1 MSVSA
6 KLHEGP
12 AQGTDDG
19 PIAFIDLVA
28 QQAVIRDRV
37 EARLMAVL
45 DHGRYIAGPE
55 IEELEARLAADVGV
69 RHCVA
74 LSSGTDALIV
84 PMMALGL
91 SRGDAVFVPAFTYNA
106 TANAVVI
113 AGGVPV
119 FTDVTPDGLN
129 MCPEDLERRITEAHA
144 HGLNPRV
151 VCAVD
156 LFGVP
161 ADYPAIRAVC
171 ERHGLTL
178 FADGAQSFGGEQGG
192 RRVGALAHVTGTS
205 FFPGKALGGYGD
217 GGAMFTG
224 DDQMAETCRSIR
236 WHGTDEARLES
247 VRVGLNGRMAS
258 FQAAVLLEKQAIFWD
273 ELEARRRTA
282 AIYDE
287 RLEGLAARQAIPADT
302 RSGYGYYTVQLDPA
316 RGGGRDAVRARL
328 SEAGVPTAIYYKL
341 PLHKMSAFAPY
352 PPYAPLPACERAAE
366 RVLSLPMHP
375 YLTEAQAH
383 RVCDAVAAAV
393 RG

>member
-1 MSVSA
+1 MSATRKEAPSEA
-6 KLHEGP
+6 
-12 AQGTDDG
+12 

-28 QQAVIRDRV
+28 QQARIRDRV
-37 EARLMAVL
+37 EARLRAVL

-55 IEELEARLAADVGV
+55 IDELEARLAADVGA
-69 RHCVA
+69 RHCIAV
-74 LSSGTDALIV
+74 SSGTDALII

-91 SRGDAVFVPAFTYNA
+91 SKGDAVFVPAFTYNA

-119 FTDVTPDGLN
+119 FVDVDPQGFNIDAA
-129 MCPEDLERRITEAHA
+129 DLERRVEEARA

-161 ADYPAIRAVC
+161 ADYPALHAVC

-192 RRVGALAHVTGTS
+192 RRVGSLASATGTS

-217 GGAMFTG
+217 GGATFT
-224 DDQMAETCRSIR
+224 DDDEMAATCRSIR

-273 ELEARRRTA
+273 ELEERRRVA
-282 AIYDE
+282 RIYDE
-287 RLEGLAARQAIPADT
+287 RLEKAATLQAMPAAT
-302 RSGYGYYTVQLDPA
+302 RSGYGYYTVQLDD
-316 RGGGRDAVRARL
+316 RDAVRERMSA
-328 SEAGVPTAIYYKL
+328 AGIPTAVYYRL
-341 PLHKMSAFAPY
+341 PLHRMQAFAPY
-352 PPYAPLPACERAAE
+352 PPYGPLPNCERASE

-375 YLTEAQAH
+375 YLTDDQAH
-383 RVCDAVAAAV
+383 RVCDALAEAV
-393 RG
+393 QAV

>member
-1 MSVSA
+1 MSIAA
-6 KLHEGP
+6 KLNEGP
-12 AQGTDDG
+12 AQAGDG
-19 PIAFIDLVA
+19 PIQFIDLKA
-28 QQAVIRDRV
+28 QQAVIRERV

-55 IEELEARLAADVGV
+55 IEELEGRLAHDVGAK
-69 RHCVA
+69 HCIAV
-74 LSSGTDALIV
+74 SSGTDALII
-84 PMMALGL
+84 PMMALDL
-91 SRGDAVFVPAFTYNA
+91 KRGDAVFVPAFTYNA
-106 TANAVVI
+106 TANAVII

-129 MCPEDLERRITEAHA
+129 LCPQDLERRIAEAKA
-144 HGLNPRV
+144 HGLTPRV

-156 LFGVP
+156 LFGIP
-161 ADYPAIRAVC
+161 ADYPAISAVSDA
-171 ERHGLTL
+171 HGLTL

-192 RRVGALAHVTGTS
+192 QRVGRLAHTTGTS

-217 GGAMFTG
+217 GGATFTN
-224 DDQMAETCRSIR
+224 DDAMADACRSIR

-273 ELEARRRTA
+273 ELEARRRIA

-287 RLEGLAARQAIPADT
+287 RLEGVTERQTSPADT
-302 RSGYGYYTVQLDPA
+302 RSGHGYYTVQLDD
-316 RGGGRDAVRARL
+316 RDAVRDRL
-328 SEAGVPTAIYYKL
+328 TAAGIPSAAYYKL
-341 PLHKMSAFAPY
+341 PLHRMKAFAAY
-352 PPYAPLPACERAAE
+352 PPYGPLPNCERASA

-393 RG
+393 QA

>member
-6 KLHEGP
+6 RLHEGP
-12 AQGTDDG
+12 AQDPDGEG

-28 QQAVIRDRV
+28 QQRVIREKV

-55 IEELEARLAADVGV
+55 IEELEERLAADVGAK
-69 RHCVA
+69 HCVA

-91 SRGDAVFVPAFTYNA
+91 SRADAVFVPAFTYNA

-119 FTDVTPDGLN
+119 FTDVDPDGLN
-129 MCPEDLERRITEAHA
+129 MCPDDLERRIVEAKT

-171 ERHGLTL
+171 ARHGLTL

-192 RRVGALAHVTGTS
+192 RRVGSLAHVTGTS

-217 GGAMFTG
+217 GGAMFTD
-224 DDQMAETCRSIR
+224 DDQMAAACRSIR

-273 ELEARRRTA
+273 ELEARRRVA
-282 AIYDE
+282 AIYDA
-287 RLEGLAARQAIPADT
+287 RLEALPVARQAIPPET
-302 RSGYGYYTVQLDPA
+302 RSGYGYYTVQLDD
-316 RGGGRDAVRARL
+316 RDAVRERL
-328 SEAGVPTAIYYKL
+328 QAASIPTAIYYKL
-341 PLHKMSAFAPY
+341 PLHRMAAFAPY
-352 PPYAPLPACERAAE
+352 PPFGPLAASERAAE

-375 YLTEAQAH
+375 YLTEPQAH
-383 RVCDAVAAAV
+383 RVCDALAAAV
-393 RG
+393 EA